1 MSMMT
6 EPEFTAG
13 RAEGQPS
20 EQRVIELHSA
30 RDSWSIPNIGNW
42 TRLMLSVAPSIEKG
56 KLTIVL
62 PDGRAVRSGSK
73 PGRDGTM
80 VMRNERVAKRLLT
93 GGSLSFAESYM
104 DGDWVSP
111 DIGALTE
118 WACQNEALDDTLEGK
133 LWFRVLRR
141 ALFMLARNSKRGSRR
156 NIAYHYDLGNSF
168 YAQWLDPGMTYS
180 SASYEHAGQSL
191 QVAQDN
197 KFRRLLDV
205 VNPKPGQKIL
215 EIGCGW
221 GGFACFAARERDVQ
235 VHGITISREQ
245 FDYAQKRAFEA
256 GLADKVTF
264 EMRDYRDVTGAYD
277 GIVSIEMFEA
287 VGEAY
292 WPTYFNKI
300 NQCLKPE
307 GRAALQ
313 LIAIADK
320 YFEAYRS
327 SMDFIQKYI
336 FPGGMLPSPSV
347 FRREAGKSG
356 LVVEDEYFFRNNY
369 ADTLLEW
376 RKKFMAAW
384 PVIEPMGF
392 DDRFRRMWEYYLAYC
407 EGGFRGG
414 TIDVMQVALRH
425 R

>member
-6 EPEFTAG
+6 EPEFTAD
-13 RAEGQPS
+13 RAEEQAA
-20 EQRVIELHSA
+20 EQRVIELRSA
-30 RDSWSIPNIGNW
+30 RDAWSIPNIGNW
-42 TRLMLSVAPSIEKG
+42 TRLMFSVAPSIEKG

-62 PDGRAVRSGSK
+62 PDGRMVRSGSK

-80 VMRNERVAKRLLT
+80 VMKNERVAKRLLT

-104 DGDWVSP
+104 DDDWESP

-118 WACQNEALDDTLEGK
+118 WACQNESLDGTLEGK

-141 ALFMLARNSKRGSRR
+141 ALFMLARNSRRGSRR

-180 SASYEHAGQSL
+180 SGLYQQPGQSL
-191 QVAQDN
+191 EAAQDN
-197 KFRRLLDV
+197 KFRRLVGLLD
-205 VNPKPGQKIL
+205 PKPGQKLL
-215 EIGCGW
+215 EIGSGW
-221 GGFACFAARERDVQ
+221 GGFACFAARERGCD

-245 FDYAQKRAFEA
+245 YDYARKRAFEA
-256 GLADKVTF
+256 GLAERVTF
-264 EMRDYRDVTGAYD
+264 EMRDYRDVEGQYD
-277 GIVSIEMFEA
+277 GIASVEMFEA

-292 WPTYFNKI
+292 WPTYFSKI
-300 NQCLKPE
+300 DRCLKPG

-313 LIAIADK
+313 VIAIADK
-320 YFEAYRS
+320 YYETYRA

-347 FRREAGKSG
+347 FRREAGKAG
-356 LVVEDEYFFRNNY
+356 LVVGEEFFFRHDY
-369 ADTLLEW
+369 AETLLEW
-376 RKKFMAAW
+376 RKRFMAAW
-384 PVIEPMGF
+384 PVVEPMGF
-392 DDRFRRMWEYYLAYC
+392 DERFRRMWEYYLAYC

-414 TIDVMQVALRH
+414 TIDVMQVALAH